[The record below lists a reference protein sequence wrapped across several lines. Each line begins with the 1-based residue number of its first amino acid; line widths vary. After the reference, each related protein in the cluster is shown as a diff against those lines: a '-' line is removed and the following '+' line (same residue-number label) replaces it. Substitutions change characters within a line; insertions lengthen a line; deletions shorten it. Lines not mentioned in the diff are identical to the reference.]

1 MKTFQ
6 NFISDCQGIVDEL
19 FPWDLQEMIK
29 NKPHLLLVDIREP
42 YEFEKLHIEGSN
54 NIPRGILESACDYG
68 YDDTVPELVTARD
81 KEVIVICR
89 SGNRSVLAVCTMQR
103 MGFQLV
109 KSLKTGVKG
118 WNEYDLPLQN
128 IHKRTVALEEADAL
142 LTAHINPEQMPPS
155 NDISFKKSP
164 SLAAIPA

>member
-19 FPWDLQEMIK
+19 FPWDLQEMMK
-29 NKPHLLLVDIREP
+29 NKPHMLLVDIREP

-68 YDDTVPELVTARD
+68 YDDTVPELVTARN
-81 KEVIVICR
+81 KEVILICR

-109 KSLKTGVKG
+109 KSLKTGVRG
-118 WNEYDLPLQN
+118 WNEYELPLQN
-128 IHKRTVALEEADAL
+128 IQKQTVELEEAAAL
-142 LTAHINPEQMPPS
+142 LTAHIKPEQMPPN
-155 NDISFKKSP
+155 NDISFTRNPRCS
-164 SLAAIPA
+164 